1 MIAITMND
9 DAFFAHRPRP
19 KIPSAKIVGNMI
31 DMKKYVRNTHAT
43 DTQPSLAKINRQ
55 RAGAAVQ
62 YQPSTLYGVNFFRM
76 ALPVNRPIRKQRKPS
91 EARFDAALLLKP
103 STPFECISNQSGRP
117 LAHDAGTGGT
127 CEVM

>member
-1 MIAITMND
+1 MKPRERSYRSATAPITFGKIAPPMIAITMND

-55 RAGAAVQ
+55 SAAAAVQ

-91 EARFDAALLLKP
+91 
-103 STPFECISNQSGRP
+103 
-117 LAHDAGTGGT
+117 
-127 CEVM
+127 